1 MAGRSS
7 LSSSPFSTSQCS
19 SCLLASRRDVHLL
32 WDIDLKTTNRRG
44 KFLKLAVLCLAT
56 LSTSIALPTVGQP
69 LGNTPQKSEQRS
81 LFLSL
86 GSASL
91 TETRQSKQLAPGVV
105 RTLIVRG
112 EPSNDDVYTIDVAFR
127 ATRVAAQAIA
137 TSLQSQG
144 YQPQIRTISVRA
156 TDDPDSSPL
165 GYLVRVGAFA
175 TEADAIGLRDQLI
188 ATGYTGLRVI
198 YTGEDGRK
206 TTGPWVINVLEVT
219 PHKLKGRLAVALGS
233 GVIPV
238 NERLTEISAR
248 TQALAAV
255 NGGYFVIG
263 PNDGTPGDLAGIS
276 IINGALLSEAVN
288 GRTSLVLP
296 SRSGRGA
303 RIAAL
308 TSQITVTAADGN
320 TREID
325 GLNRKPGLIR
335 GCGGVG
341 GDLPT
346 EAPKHDFTCTD
357 SSELIQFTPAFG
369 QTTEPGEGVEVVL
382 DRSRQVVDLRPR
394 GGQIPSD
401 GSVLA
406 GTGDAA
412 EWLQTYAQL
421 GTRLNLKTRVLADGE
436 KLPLTET
443 LNVVNG
449 GPRLLRN
456 QAIEITGFAEGFQQP
471 ENPEFYYRFGVRR
484 NPRTLAGVTASG
496 NILLVTV
503 DGRRPRVNVG
513 ASFIESARILQSLG
527 AVDAVN
533 LDGGGST
540 SMTIDQQLVN
550 RTSDTT
556 GERPI
561 ADAIVIQ
568 P

>member
-1 MAGRSS
+1 MR
-7 LSSSPFSTSQCS
+7 
-19 SCLLASRRDVHLL
+19 
-32 WDIDLKTTNRRG
+32 IDLKTINRKG
-44 KFLKLAVLCLAT
+44 KFLRVAVLLLAA
-56 LSTSIALPTVGQP
+56 LSTSTGLLTLGQP
-69 LGNTPQKSEQRS
+69 QPAGSTQQELEQRS
-81 LFLSL
+81 PFLSL
-86 GSASL
+86 GAANL
-91 TETRQSKQLAPGVV
+91 PETRQSTQVTPGVV
-105 RTLIVRG
+105 RTVIVRG
-112 EPSNDDVYTIDVAFR
+112 TPSDNEVYTVDVAFR
-127 ATRVAAQAIA
+127 ATREAAQTIA
-137 TSLQSQG
+137 KTLQSQG

-156 TDDPDSSPL
+156 SDDPESGPL

-175 TEADAIGLRDQLI
+175 AEAEAIGLRDQLV
-188 ATGYTGLRVI
+188 ARGYTGLRVI
-198 YTGEDGRK
+198 FTGEDGRK
-206 TTGPWVINVLEVT
+206 TTGPWVINVLEVN
-219 PHKLKGRLAVALGS
+219 PRKLKGKLAVALGTEI
-233 GVIPV
+233 IPG
-238 NERLTEISAR
+238 NERLTGISAR
-248 TQALAAV
+248 TQSLAAI

-276 IINGALLSEAVN
+276 IVKGALLSEAVN

-296 SRSGRGA
+296 SRSGKGA

-308 TSQITVTAADGN
+308 TSRLTVTAADGT

-369 QTTEPGEGVEVVL
+369 QTTEPGSGIEVVL
-382 DRSRQVVDLRPR
+382 TASGQVVELRQR
-394 GGQIPSD
+394 GGQIPIG
-401 GSVLA
+401 GSVLS

-412 EWLQTYAQL
+412 EWLQTYAQP
-421 GTRLNLKTRVLADGE
+421 GTTIDLKARVLADG
-436 KLPLTET
+436 KRLPLRET

-449 GPRLLRN
+449 GPRLLRD

-496 NILLVTV
+496 NLLLITV
-503 DGRRPRVNVG
+503 DGRRPGVSVG

-540 SMTIDQQLVN
+540 SITIGQQLVN
-550 RTSDTT
+550 RTSDAT